1 MTNVGS
7 KISYVGLK
15 VVFVKRTRGR
25 TCKVKDFDVQVSTQV
40 RRVREYEKS
49 EMEPGTCRVK
59 WELVHES
66 SSGDLIDFASM
77 YERIVTDDF
86 GCTFSFANSVFDL
99 FRSVFLTFVG
109 TCFLA

>member
-59 WELVHES
+59 WELWVLVCR
-66 SSGDLIDFASM
+66 GCYGGVIAFADN
-77 YERIVTDDF
+77 YQLVD
-86 GCTFSFANSVFDL
+86 NSQ
-99 FRSVFLTFVG
+99 
-109 TCFLA
+109 